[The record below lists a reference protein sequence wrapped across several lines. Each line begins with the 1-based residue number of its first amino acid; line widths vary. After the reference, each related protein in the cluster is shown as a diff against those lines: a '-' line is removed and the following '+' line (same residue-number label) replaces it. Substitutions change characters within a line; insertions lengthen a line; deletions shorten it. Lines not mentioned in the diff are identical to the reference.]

1 MEERAFLEY
10 QDKVPMPSPEAFLKA
25 YGRAQELYASNG
37 ITTVQEG
44 MLPAKLLPLYRMLE
58 GSGLLKLDLVAYAD
72 IRESDAVA
80 EAMKDYVKC
89 YKNHIKLG
97 GYKMFLDGSP
107 QGRTAW
113 MREPY
118 EQVEG
123 WDQPADYKGY
133 GTLSDEEVLAGILK
147 AETDK
152 MQLLAHCNGDMACQQ
167 YLNQLEAAY
176 RSLEEQKGNACYPG
190 DIRPVMIHAQ
200 LLCQDQLPRVKE
212 LKVIPSFFLAHVY
225 HWGDV
230 HVRNFGIRRASH
242 ISPAG
247 SALKEGIIFT
257 LHQDSPVISPD
268 MLETLWCAVNRETK
282 GGMVLGRE
290 ECLPVW
296 EALKALTINGAYQYF
311 EEDEKGSIVNG
322 KVADFAILDRNP
334 MSVEPEA
341 IRDIRVLATIK
352 EDRLIWKRQQG
363 GVCGMTG

>member
-1 MEERAFLEY
+1 
-10 QDKVPMPSPEAFLKA
+10 
-25 YGRAQELYASNG
+25 
-37 ITTVQEG
+37 
-44 MLPAKLLPLYRMLE
+44 
-58 GSGLLKLDLVAYAD
+58 
-72 IRESDAVA
+72 
-80 EAMKDYVKC
+80 
-89 YKNHIKLG
+89 
-97 GYKMFLDGSP
+97 MFLDGSP

-113 MREPY
+113 MRTPY
-118 EQVEG
+118 LPETPDVREKGQGDTCPETYETKENYRGYNTLEDSQVKEN
-123 WDQPADYKGY
+123 
-133 GTLSDEEVLAGILK
+133 VLK
-147 AETDK
+147 AELED
-152 MQLLAHCNGDMACQQ
+152 MQLLAHCNGDMAAEQ
-167 YLNQLEAAY
+167 YMDQLETVY
-176 RSLEEQKGNACYPG
+176 RELGSGNSRKPGFYRG

-200 LLCQDQLPRVKE
+200 LLGLDQLERVKK
-212 LKVIPSFFLAHVY
+212 LGVIPSFFLAHVY

-363 GVCGMTG
+363 GVCAMTG